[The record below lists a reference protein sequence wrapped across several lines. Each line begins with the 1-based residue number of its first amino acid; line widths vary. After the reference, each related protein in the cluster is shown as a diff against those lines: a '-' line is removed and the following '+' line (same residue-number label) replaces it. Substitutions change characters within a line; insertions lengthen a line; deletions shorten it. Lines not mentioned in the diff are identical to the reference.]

1 MKESSPRYIKV
12 GDWYFEVK
20 SVKAIRVD
28 EYGEPYTAV
37 ANCSF
42 NGDSMY
48 VDGLLAK
55 DNHEFS
61 KSDYKAFYDFSQLMA
76 VDKVNYHR
84 IHNGNVLTKNHEL
97 SANSPSI
104 GNSDVCAN
112 EG

>member
-1 MKESSPRYIKV
+1 MKESSPRYIRV

-28 EYGEPYTAV
+28 EYGKPYTAV

-55 DNHEFS
+55 DEHEFS
-61 KSDYKAFYDFSQLMA
+61 KSDYKAFYDFSKLMT
-76 VDKVNYHR
+76 VDKINYHR
-84 IHNGNVLTKNHEL
+84 MYNGSVMTKNHDL
-97 SANSPSI
+97 PANSPFI
-104 GNSDVCAN
+104 EKNSKCAN
-112 EG
+112 ES

>member
-1 MKESSPRYIKV
+1 MKESSSRYIKV

-61 KSDYKAFYDFSQLMA
+61 KSDYKAFYEFSHLMG
-76 VDKVNYHR
+76 VEQVNYHR
-84 IHNGNVLTKNHEL
+84 MNHGHTATKDVNI
-97 SANSPSI
+97 SANSPLI
-104 GNSDVCAN
+104 ENSDECAN
-112 EG
+112 ES